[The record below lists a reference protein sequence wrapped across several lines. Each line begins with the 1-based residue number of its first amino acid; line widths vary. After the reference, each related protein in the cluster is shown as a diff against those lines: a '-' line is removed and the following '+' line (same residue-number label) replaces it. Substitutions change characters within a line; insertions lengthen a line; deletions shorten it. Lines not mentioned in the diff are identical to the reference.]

1 MIGMPKVT
9 KMITEVFND
18 KELEKRIEYSL
29 NNRYREFYPNGYG
42 VSIIPDIDN
51 SSFYEVAVLKGTE
64 ENFEWCNETP
74 ITDDVIKGLTL
85 SQAHEIAK
93 QISELETNFTTGTL
107 N

>member
-1 MIGMPKVT
+1 MKTVT
-9 KMITEVFND
+9 DEIMELMND
-18 KELEKRIEYSL
+18 EDLLKRIEYSL

-64 ENFEWCNETP
+64 EEYDICYETP

-93 QISELETNFTTGTL
+93 QISELEANFTGTL

>member
-1 MIGMPKVT
+1 MAKVT

-51 SSFYEVAVLKGTE
+51 SSFYEVAVLKGIE
-64 ENFEWCNETP
+64 EKYDICYETP

-93 QISELETNFTTGTL
+93 QVSELEPNFTGTL
-107 N
+107 S

>member
-1 MIGMPKVT
+1 MKTVT
-9 KMITEVFND
+9 DEIIELMND
-18 KELEKRIEYSL
+18 EDLLKRIEYSL

-64 ENFEWCNETP
+64 EEYDICYETP

-93 QISELETNFTTGTL
+93 QVSELEPDYTGTL
-107 N
+107 S